1 MACLYGAST
10 VFHLRGFEGQPEPR
24 ARKRPSESDKPLGF
38 YFRFYFYHYRAIARS
53 SGGGAGRMKR
63 GYKRR
68 KCAPLVDYRAFGAGV
83 LIQSGGKRLRARC
96 PQPLVEVPDIQF
108 DLFFEI
114 IHPMCAGYT

>member
-1 MACLYGAST
+1 MKWLIILLFFIEFPIGGYYFCSYFDTALASLPMALRNYRGN
-10 VFHLRGFEGQPEPR
+10 FHIPIR
-24 ARKRPSESDKPLGF
+24 
-38 YFRFYFYHYRAIARS
+38 
-53 SGGGAGRMKR
+53 AGRMKR

-114 IHPMCAGYT
+114 IHPMCAGYTQ